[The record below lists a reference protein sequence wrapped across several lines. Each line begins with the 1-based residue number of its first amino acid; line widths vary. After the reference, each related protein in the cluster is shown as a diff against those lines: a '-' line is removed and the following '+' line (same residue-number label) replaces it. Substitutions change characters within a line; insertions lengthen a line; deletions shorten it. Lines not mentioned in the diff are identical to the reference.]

1 MKSYTF
7 EPEQSRVVRDSGLSD
22 MKLLQTNR
30 DKRLKVPSARAKAF
44 TQISRSK
51 LRKGRGHGL
60 DLTEYDIAIA
70 Y

>member
-22 MKLLQTNR
+22 MELLQTNR
-30 DKRLKVPSARAKAF
+30 DKRLKVPSARANAF
-44 TQISRSK
+44 TQTSRPK

-60 DLTEYDIAIA
+60 DLSESDIAIV
-70 Y
+70 

>member
-22 MKLLQTNR
+22 MELVQTNR

-44 TQISRSK
+44 RHTSRSK
-51 LRKGRGHGL
+51 LRKGRGHVL
-60 DLTEYDIAIA
+60 DLLEHDIAIVH
-70 Y
+70 

>member
-22 MKLLQTNR
+22 MELLQTNR

-44 TQISRSK
+44 AQTSQPK
-51 LRKGRGHGL
+51 LPKGRGHGL
-60 DLTEYDIAIA
+60 DLSEYDISIV